1 MTDSLPARAAVAVL
15 ALLLGAAVG
24 CAAVVLHRYWWG
36 LVLGVLAT
44 AALLAAVPGGWWRR
58 LPLALG
64 WVVVVLLLAGER
76 PEGDVLVGRTASG
89 YLLLGAGVGVLL
101 AAVVGLRHHP
111 DPEARINV
119 RDASSS

>member
-36 LVLGVLAT
+36 LLLGVLAT
-44 AALLAAVPGGWWRR
+44 AALLVAVPGGWWRR

-64 WVVVVLLLAGER
+64 WVAVVLLLAGER
-76 PEGDVLVGRTASG
+76 PEGDVLVGRTTSG

-101 AAVVGLRHHP
+101 AAVVGLRRHP
-111 DPEARINV
+111 DPEAGINV
-119 RDASSS
+119 RDVSSS